1 MGIKQPKQPLFMENQ
16 AQRHLKICAFSLGHF
31 HAIRSFLLSLNFS
44 FNKNKLPIGI
54 KILRESYVEVET
66 LRKRQ
71 DVKARIREAL
81 LLLVFFILI
90 DCEII
95 IDDISE

>member
-1 MGIKQPKQPLFMENQ
+1 M
-16 AQRHLKICAFSLGHF
+16 
-31 HAIRSFLLSLNFS
+31 
-44 FNKNKLPIGI
+44 

-71 DVKARIREAL
+71 DVKARIKEAL
-81 LLLVFFILI
+81 PLLVFFILI

-95 IDDISE
+95 IDDIFE